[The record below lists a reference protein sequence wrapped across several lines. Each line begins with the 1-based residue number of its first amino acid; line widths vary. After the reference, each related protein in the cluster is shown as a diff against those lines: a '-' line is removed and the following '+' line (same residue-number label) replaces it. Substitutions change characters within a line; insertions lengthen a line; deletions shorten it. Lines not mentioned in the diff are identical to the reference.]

1 MTEFEV
7 SFKIDGAYCIA
18 RPGQDGVEL
27 SADEAEALFEFVGRS
42 IGVMMR
48 YDYMLR
54 ILCSFVRAFI
64 NHQREPEYFNAPD
77 AEAAEAAC
85 LKANAC
91 APSAAPGAITG
102 GRQGE
107 QIRALAC

>member
-7 SFKIDGAYCIA
+7 SFKIDGTYRIA

-64 NHQREPEYFNAPD
+64 DHQREPEGVNAPD

-85 LKANAC
+85 RKANAFNVW
-91 APSAAPGAITG
+91 AASLWS
-102 GRQGE
+102 RFLE
-107 QIRALAC
+107 R